1 MNAGVGSTGILGFVI
16 LSLMAPL
23 LSLQQPQPK
32 RIVGLEYPFLANLA
46 RVQGRVELMATITE
60 SGNIKDVQVVS
71 GHPLL
76 KDSAKASFSRWVF
89 SGCNETIAPCKA
101 KVVFQFL
108 LEGQC
113 ESSRCPTEFVV
124 DLPDSVTVRTKA
136 AAPIIN

>member
-1 MNAGVGSTGILGFVI
+1 MNVGVGSTRILGFVI
-16 LSLMAPL
+16 LSLMGPL
-23 LSLQQPQPK
+23 TSPQEPQPK

-46 RVQGRVELMATITE
+46 RVQGRVELIATVTE

-76 KDSAKASFSRWVF
+76 RESAKSSFSQWVF
-89 SGCNETIAPCKA
+89 SRCGETTGPCKA
-101 KVVFQFL
+101 RVAFQFV

-113 ESSRCPTEFVV
+113 ESSRCPTEFIV